1 MILAGVVILAVVV
14 IGSAKHIRP
23 GEDGDSATAR
33 LGYGANNEPSPIAV
47 ATSPDLL
54 VSMSVVPKS
63 VEPVV
68 RKGQRQEN
76 REGQKGSGERE
87 AASEISKRAENEKAM
102 REAASESPTAIVPP
116 HPPAA
121 ARLEISLAEPA
132 KLIVKRRRSLS
143 EADLRK
149 ELRLAPEIPSLNL
162 TAMNR
167 LVSAQKVNV
176 DFYKYIE
183 HEPNILLKVRPDLKS
198 LPVRKG
204 RSCEL
209 DKRSASNLGVFSTK
223 LHVLV
228 DNPTPEESNSQH
240 AMPGLLRKF
249 MQVEVRGKRPEWLR
263 PEAIPALQQ
272 ILMQENKPLRWLLVE
287 ILAEIRGPAASVALA
302 QRAIYDLSPEVR
314 AIAVNALKDRPRT
327 EYRQILLN
335 GLRYPWAPAAD
346 HAAEAL
352 VALKDQEA
360 VPILVA
366 YLKEAD
372 PSEPTPSTKSQ
383 TLWREMVRINH
394 AANCLMCHPPAARL
408 SDPLAAPVPGLV
420 LIGSVPRSTGHYG
433 SIQTSIPTQSS
444 FWVRVDITYLRQ
456 DFSIREP
463 VKSPGT
469 ELVAYPRFD
478 YLVRTRKVKTEEAR
492 ELKTKSAK
500 PQQREAVLF
509 ALRELTG
516 KDAGAETDAWVKLY
530 PPAKLDDETN
540 RLKTTW

>member
-1 MILAGVVILAVVV
+1 
-14 IGSAKHIRP
+14 
-23 GEDGDSATAR
+23 
-33 LGYGANNEPSPIAV
+33 
-47 ATSPDLL
+47 
-54 VSMSVVPKS
+54 
-63 VEPVV
+63 
-68 RKGQRQEN
+68 
-76 REGQKGSGERE
+76 
-87 AASEISKRAENEKAM
+87 
-102 REAASESPTAIVPP
+102 
-116 HPPAA
+116 
-121 ARLEISLAEPA
+121 LAEPA

-352 VALKDQEA
+352 AALKDQEV

-372 PSEPTPSTKSQ
+372 PSEPTPSTKSH